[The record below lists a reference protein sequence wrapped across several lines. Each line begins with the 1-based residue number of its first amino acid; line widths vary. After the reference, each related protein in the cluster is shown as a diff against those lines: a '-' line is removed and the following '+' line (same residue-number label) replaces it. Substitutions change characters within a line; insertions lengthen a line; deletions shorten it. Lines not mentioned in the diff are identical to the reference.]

1 MYHYKATVK
10 RVVDGDTVDMNM
22 DLGFGVSKLVRIR
35 LWGIDAPE
43 VKGDER
49 PEGLAAKAFLE
60 TLLPVGASAEVYTE
74 KDKDAGWGRYVG
86 EVYSLTSDHS
96 IEFDIS
102 DEMVEAG
109 YAEYKTYD

>member
-1 MYHYKATVK
+1 MYHYKATVR
-10 RVVDGDTVDMNM
+10 RVIDGDTVDMNM

-43 VKGDER
+43 LKGDER
-49 PEGLAAKAFLE
+49 SEGLAAKAYLE
-60 TLLPVGASAEVYTE
+60 GLLPVGVSAEVYTR
-74 KDKDAGWGRYVG
+74 KDKEAGWGRYVG

-96 IEFDIS
+96 IEFSIS

-109 YAEYKTYD
+109 YARYKSYD

>member
-10 RVVDGDTVDMNM
+10 RVVDGDTIDMDV

-35 LWGIDAPE
+35 LADIDAPE

-49 PEGLAAKAFLE
+49 PEGLSAKTYLE
-60 TLLPVGASAEVYTE
+60 GLLPIGTLVEVYTE

-86 EVYSLTSDHS
+86 VPALS
-96 IEFDIS
+96 
-102 DEMVEAG
+102 
-109 YAEYKTYD
+109 

>member
-1 MYHYKATVK
+1 MYHYRATVK
-10 RVVDGDTVDMNM
+10 RVVDGDTVDMSM

-43 VKGDER
+43 VKGYER

-60 TLLPVGASAEVYTE
+60 TLLPVGIETEVYTR
-74 KDKDAGWGRYVG
+74 KDKEAGWGRYVG
-86 EVYSLTSDHS
+86 EIYIVQDKSLGYS
-96 IEFDIS
+96 IS

-109 YAEYKTYD
+109 HAGYKTYD

>member
-1 MYHYKATVK
+1 MYHYKATVR
-10 RVVDGDTVDMNM
+10 RVIDGDTVDMNM

-49 PEGLAAKAFLE
+49 AEGLAAKTYLE
-60 TLLPVGASAEVYTE
+60 TLLPVGTSAEVYTE
-74 KDKDAGWGRYVG
+74 KDREAGWGRYVG
-86 EVYSLTSDHS
+86 EVYVVDPED
-96 IEFDIS
+96 EFDLSIS

-109 YAEYKTYD
+109 HARYKTYD